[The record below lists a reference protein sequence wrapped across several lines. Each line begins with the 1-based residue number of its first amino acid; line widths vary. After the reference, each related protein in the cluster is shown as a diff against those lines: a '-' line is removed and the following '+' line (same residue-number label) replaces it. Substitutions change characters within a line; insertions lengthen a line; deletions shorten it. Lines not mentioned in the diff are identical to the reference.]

1 MRISIKYY
9 VLSIMGKTK
18 QSGFTLVEMLIYMGL
33 MASFLL
39 VLTDVLVAILDVKA
53 ESTATSAVETDGRFI
68 NSRLAFDIAQATSI
82 SQPATLGAS
91 GGTLTMVVGGNT
103 YTYSMS
109 GTNLQLVNNLGT
121 NNLNSSESQ
130 VSGLTFQRLG
140 SVGGKDTI
148 RVIYTLNSATTR
160 VSGPENRTFTTTF
173 SRR

>member
-1 MRISIKYY
+1 MK
-9 VLSIMGKTK
+9 K
-18 QSGFTLVEMLIYMGL
+18 QKGFTLVEMLIYMGL
-33 MASFLL
+33 MAGFLL

-53 ESTATSAVETDGRFI
+53 ESAATSSVQTDGRFI
-68 NSRLAFDIAQATSI
+68 TARLAYDVALATSI

-103 YTYSMS
+103 YTYSLN

-140 SVGGKDTI
+140 NTGGKDTI
-148 RVIYTLNSATTR
+148 KVTYTLTSATTR
-160 VSGPENRTFTTTF
+160 VAGSEVRTFTTTVG
-173 SRR
+173 RR